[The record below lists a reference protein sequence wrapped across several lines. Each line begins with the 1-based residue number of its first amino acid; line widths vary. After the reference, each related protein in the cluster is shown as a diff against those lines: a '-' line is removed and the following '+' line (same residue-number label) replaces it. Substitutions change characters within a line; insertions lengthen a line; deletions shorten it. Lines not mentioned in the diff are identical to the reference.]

1 MLPQVVADSVVKE
14 VLATVVL
21 VVEVEAGAVMVAL
34 VVLESLDRVLLAE
47 TEADI
52 QITVLVLVVV
62 ELALLV
68 LAEEPL
74 ETVLAE

>member
-14 VLATVVL
+14 VLATVGL

>member
-1 MLPQVVADSVVKE
+1 MLPQEVADSVVKE